1 MKRLE
6 AEVQK
11 MSAVIVADAM
21 TPKPLTVTPETTVEE
36 VATIMVGREFH
47 TLPVVDEGTLV
58 GIVGKA
64 DILKTLLPDET
75 PE

>member
-21 TPKPLTVTPETTVEE
+21 TPNPLTVTPETTVEE
-36 VATIMVGREFH
+36 VATIMVGRKFH
-47 TLPVVDEGTLV
+47 TLPVVDEGRLV